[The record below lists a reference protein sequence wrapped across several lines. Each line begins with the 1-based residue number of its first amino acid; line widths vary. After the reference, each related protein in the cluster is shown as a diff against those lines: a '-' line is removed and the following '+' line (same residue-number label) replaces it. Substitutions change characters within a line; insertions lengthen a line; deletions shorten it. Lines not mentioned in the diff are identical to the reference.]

1 MAPAK
6 LAFSSILSRLRPA
19 ALGAASGALLAAAAA
34 AHEIRPAV
42 VDVEAGAERLTLTI
56 RLSLEAMVAGI
67 DLDGLE
73 DTDDAPE
80 ADRYDALRALD
91 PEALAAATRDA
102 WPELA
107 GGFRLSAGN
116 AALEP
121 DLTAVSVPEAG
132 DLNLPRDSILT
143 LTAALPADDSPVTV
157 GWIPSYGPLVVRQID
172 GSADAYAAY
181 LFGGQ
186 TSDPLP
192 RTGTAAQGALQ
203 AFGQYLAI
211 GFLHIVPKGLDHILF
226 VLGLFFLSLRM
237 RSLLLQITAFT
248 LAHAA
253 TLACSALGLAKA
265 DPNIVEPL
273 IAASIVYVAAE
284 NVFLRTVTP
293 WRVAVV
299 FGFGLLHGLGFASA
313 LNESG
318 LSPARFASGL
328 IAFNIGVELGQIAA
342 VACAYLSIGHWF
354 GGRPWYR
361 ARIAIPASLAI
372 GCAGAYWFVER
383 AFL

>member
-1 MAPAK
+1 M
-6 LAFSSILSRLRPA
+6 LS
-19 ALGAASGALLAAAAA
+19 AAAA

-42 VDVEAGAERLTLTI
+42 VDVEASAERLTLTI

-80 ADRYDALRALD
+80 ADRYDALRALE
-91 PEALAAATRDA
+91 PEALAAAARDA

-107 GGFRLSAGN
+107 RGFLLRAGD

-121 DLTAVSVPEAG
+121 VLDDVSVPETG
-132 DLNLPRDSILT
+132 DLDLPRDSLLR
-143 LTAALPADDSPVTV
+143 LTAALPPDDSLVTV
-157 GWIPSYGPLVVRQID
+157 GWIASYGPLVVRQID

-192 RTGTAAQGALQ
+192 RTGTAAQDALQ

-211 GFLHIVPKGLDHILF
+211 GFLHILPKGLDHMLF
-226 VLGLFFLSLRM
+226 VLGLFFLSLKM
-237 RSLLLQITAFT
+237 RSLLLQVTAFT
-248 LAHAA
+248 LAHTV

-265 DPNIVEPL
+265 DPNLVEPL

-284 NVFLRTVTP
+284 NVFLKTVTP

-299 FGFGLLHGLGFASA
+299 FGFGLLHGLGFATA
-313 LNESG
+313 LNETG

-328 IAFNIGVELGQIAA
+328 IAFNLGVELGQIA
-342 VACAYLSIGHWF
+342 VIACAYLSIGHWF
-354 GGRPWYR
+354 GGQPWYR

>member
-1 MAPAK
+1 M
-6 LAFSSILSRLRPA
+6 LS
-19 ALGAASGALLAAAAA
+19 AAAA

-42 VDVEAGAERLTLTI
+42 VDVEASAERLTLTV

-80 ADRYDALRALD
+80 AERYDALRALE
-91 PEALAAATRDA
+91 PEALAAAAQDA

-107 GGFRLSAGN
+107 RGFLLRAGD

-121 DLTAVSVPEAG
+121 VLDDVWVPETG
-132 DLNLPRDSILT
+132 DLDLPRDSLLR
-143 LTAALPADDSPVTV
+143 LTAALPADDSLVTV
-157 GWIPSYGPLVVRQID
+157 GWIASYGPLVVRQID

-211 GFLHIVPKGLDHILF
+211 GFLHILPKGLDHMLF

-237 RSLLLQITAFT
+237 RSLLLQVTAFT
-248 LAHAA
+248 LAHTA

-265 DPNIVEPL
+265 DPNLVEPL

-293 WRVAVV
+293 WRAAVV
-299 FGFGLLHGLGFASA
+299 FGFGLLHGLGFATA
-313 LNESG
+313 LNETG

-328 IAFNIGVELGQIAA
+328 IAFNLGVELGQIA
-342 VACAYLSIGHWF
+342 VIACAYLSIGHWF
-354 GGRPWYR
+354 GGQPWYR